1 MVIIRNGGNF
11 LIINNNQMDL
21 IYNWIVYI
29 TVNTVNNKTYIGV
42 HKTTQNNFDGYI
54 GCGVDIT
61 RPSTYKKSKTA
72 FQYAVNKYGVDKF
85 SRSTL
90 FTFDNEL
97 DAYNKESELVT
108 IEYVKNPNTYNL
120 IVGGRL
126 NTNHANQY
134 KEVHMYN
141 IHGEYIK
148 SFETVTEAN
157 KFINPG
163 AKSGGHISSNIRKGN
178 LTKKYQFSYEK
189 LPYMKEYEKKKIE
202 RSDEY
207 REMLRIRQSKPVGRY
222 SIDGEL
228 IETFPSLKSCRLA
241 GYTNAQAVIENR
253 RKHCKGYVFK
263 YL

>member
-1 MVIIRNGGNF
+1 
-11 LIINNNQMDL
+11 MDS
-21 IYNWIVYI
+21 IYKWIVYL
-29 TVNTVNNKTYIGV
+29 TVNTVNQKTYIGV
-42 HKTTQNNFDGYI
+42 HKTNRDDFDGYI
-54 GCGVDIT
+54 GCGVNIYI
-61 RPSTYKKSKTA
+61 PASYKKSKTH
-72 FQYAVNKYGVDKF
+72 FQYAVNKYGIDKF
-85 SRSTL
+85 IRSIL
-90 FTFDNEL
+90 FTFDNEEE
-97 DAYNKESELVT
+97 AYKKEKELVT
-108 IEYVKNPNTYNL
+108 EDYVRNPNTYNL

-141 IHGEYIK
+141 IHGEYIR

-157 KFINPG
+157 KYLHPN
-163 AKSGGHISSNIRKGN
+163 ATTSGHISRSIKHGQ
-178 LTKKYQFSYEK
+178 LIDKQYQFSYEK

>member
-1 MVIIRNGGNF
+1 
-11 LIINNNQMDL
+11 MDL
-21 IYNWIVYI
+21 IYKWIVYL

-42 HKTTQNNFDGYI
+42 HKTNLDKFDGYI
-54 GCGVDIT
+54 GCGVNIYK
-61 RPSTYKKSKTA
+61 PSSYKKSKTP
-72 FQYAVNKYGVDKF
+72 FQYAVNKYGIDKF
-85 SRSTL
+85 IRTTL

-97 DAYNKESELVT
+97 DAYNKEKDLVT
-108 IEYVKNPNTYNL
+108 EDYVRNPNTYNL
-120 IVGGRL
+120 ILGGRL

-134 KEVHMYN
+134 KEVHMYD
-141 IHGEYIK
+141 IHGEYIR
-148 SFETVTEAN
+148 SFDTVTEAN
-157 KFINPG
+157 KFINPN
-163 AKSGGHISSNIRKGN
+163 ATTAGHISRNIRKGY
-178 LTKKYQFSYEK
+178 LTNRKYQFSYEK

-241 GYTNAQAVIENR
+241 GYTNAQAVIENK